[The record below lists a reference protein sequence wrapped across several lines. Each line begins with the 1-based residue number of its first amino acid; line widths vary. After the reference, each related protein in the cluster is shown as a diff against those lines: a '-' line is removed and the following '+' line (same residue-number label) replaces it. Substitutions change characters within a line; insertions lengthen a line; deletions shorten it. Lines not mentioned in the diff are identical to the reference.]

1 MKKKLVALVLCFL
14 CTSVFCR
21 VAYADSGVSYVDDNA
36 GLLSTAER
44 NNLIAKAEY
53 LSDIYQEE
61 IRILTI
67 DSLGN
72 FYAEEYADWY
82 YYSNDFAEDGILLL
96 IAMNER
102 EWYIYT
108 SGDMI
113 YRFTDNDI
121 QNLGSTFTQY
131 LANGENY
138 RAFERYLDALPYYIE
153 GKQDEP
159 DFMLS
164 LVIGIIAGGVAVW
177 GMSASMNTKR
187 KQSTASYY
195 MENNSFR
202 LHTHQDLFLYSKV
215 DKVRREQNNN
225 SSGGK
230 TTVHRSSS
238 GRSHGGGGGKF

>member
-21 VAYADSGVSYVDDNA
+21 VAYADSGVSCVDDNA
-36 GLLSTAER
+36 GLLSPAER
-44 NNLIAKAEY
+44 NDLIAKAEY
-53 LSDIYQEE
+53 LSDTYQEE

-82 YYSNDFAEDGILLL
+82 YYSNGFAEDGILLL
-96 IAMNER
+96 ISMDER

-153 GKQDEP
+153 GKQSEP
-159 DFMLS
+159 NFTLS
-164 LVIGIIAGGVAVW
+164 LVVGIVVGAIAIGI
-177 GMSASMNTKR
+177 MSASMNTKR
-187 KQSTASYY
+187 KQNTASCY
-195 MENNSFR
+195 MENNSFH
-202 LHTHQDLFLYSKV
+202 LHTLQDLYLYSKV
-215 DKVRREQNNN
+215 DKVRREQNN

-238 GRSHGGGGGKF
+238 GRSHGGGGGRF